1 MEATVGTSPFDLA
14 ASEAK
19 LRDPNNPTYN
29 INNFHSIHISAH
41 ATAAANLQPFS
52 DSHKVK
58 QILEE
63 LALCNLYRERINLW
77 LMPQLLFQDRR
88 DMK

>member
-41 ATAAANLQPFS
+41 ATAAANLQPSKSLKSSPYAIFTVNGS
-52 DSHKVK
+52 T
-58 QILEE
+58 
-63 LALCNLYRERINLW
+63 YG
-77 LMPQLLFQDRR
+77 
-88 DMK
+88 